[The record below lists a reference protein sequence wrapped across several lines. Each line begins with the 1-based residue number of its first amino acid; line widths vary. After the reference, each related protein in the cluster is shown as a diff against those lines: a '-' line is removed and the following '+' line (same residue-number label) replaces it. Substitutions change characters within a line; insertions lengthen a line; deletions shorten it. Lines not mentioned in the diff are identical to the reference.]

1 MDGYHLLANAIVEQA
16 AEDYF
21 NLCAGFPTP
30 PRHRKCESNK
40 E

>member
-1 MDGYHLLANAIVEQA
+1 MDGYQALANAIVKQA

-30 PRHRKCESNK
+30 PRHGKYQTE
-40 E
+40 